1 MPIKLHG
8 TSAGGA
14 MFFDDLPVGYRFET
28 AAKALPLAAITAF
41 AQQWDPQPFHVDAD
55 AAAASPYGGIIA
67 SGFHTLLTS
76 FTQTL
81 EAGIWNE
88 ASMGSPGMTDI
99 QWLRPVRP
107 DDILRT
113 RAEVVASVASTSR
126 PDRGRTTIA
135 YEVENQSGAVVM
147 RYTAIHILRRKAA

>member
-1 MPIKLHG
+1 
-8 TSAGGA
+8 

-28 AAKALPLAAITAF
+28 DAQALPLEAITDF
-41 AQQWDPQPFHVDAD
+41 ARQWDPQPFHIDAA

-76 FTQTL
+76 FMQTL
-81 EAGIWNE
+81 GADIWNE

-107 DDILRT
+107 GDRLRT
-113 RAEVVASVASTSR
+113 LAEVVASVPSTSR

-135 YEVENQSGAVVM
+135 YEVLNQSDEVVM
-147 RYTAIHILRRKAA
+147 RYTAIHILRRRAG

>member
-1 MPIKLHG
+1 
-8 TSAGGA
+8 
-14 MFFDDLPVGYRFET
+14 MFFDDLPVGFRFQT
-28 AAKALPLAAITAF
+28 GSRTLPLEAITEF
-41 AQQWDPQPFHVDAD
+41 ARLWDPQPFHLDAD

-67 SGFHTLLTS
+67 SGFQTMLTS

-88 ASMGSPGMTDI
+88 ASMGSPGMTDV

-107 DDILRT
+107 DDTLST
-113 RAEVVASVASTSR
+113 RAEVVASVPSASR

-135 YEVENQSGAVVM
+135 YEVVNQDGEAVM
-147 RYTAIHILRRKAA
+147 RYTAIHILRRKAG

>member
-1 MPIKLHG
+1 
-8 TSAGGA
+8 

-28 AAKALPLAAITAF
+28 GTQTLPLEAITDF
-41 AQQWDPQPFHVDAD
+41 ARQWDPQPFHIDPD

-81 EAGIWNE
+81 GAEIWNE
-88 ASMGSPGMTDI
+88 ASMGSLGMTDI

-113 RAEVVASVASTSR
+113 RAEVVASVPSR
-126 PDRGRTTIA
+126 SRADRGRTTIA
-135 YEVENQSGAVVM
+135 YEVENQSGEVVM
-147 RYTAIHILRRKAA
+147 RYTAIHILRRKPA

>member
-1 MPIKLHG
+1 
-8 TSAGGA
+8 
-14 MFFDDLPVGYRFET
+14 MFFDDLPVGFRFQT
-28 AAKALPLAAITAF
+28 AAQTLPLEAITDF
-41 AQQWDPQPFHVDAD
+41 AQQWDPQPFHIDPD

-81 EAGIWNE
+81 KAGIWNE

-107 DDILRT
+107 GDTLRT
-113 RAEVVASVASTSR
+113 RAEVVASVPSTTR
-126 PDRGRTTIA
+126 PDRGRTTIT
-135 YEVENQSGAVVM
+135 YEVENQSGEVVM
-147 RYTAIHILRRKAA
+147 RYTAIHILRRKPE

>member
-1 MPIKLHG
+1 
-8 TSAGGA
+8 

-28 AAKALPLAAITAF
+28 GAQTLPLEAITDF
-41 AQQWDPQPFHVDAD
+41 ARQWDPQPFHIDAD

-81 EAGIWNE
+81 GADVWNE
-88 ASMGSPGMTDI
+88 ASIGSPGMTDI

-107 DDILRT
+107 GDTLRT
-113 RAEVVASVASTSR
+113 LAEVVAAVPSTSR

-135 YEVENQSGAVVM
+135 YEVLNQSDEVVM
-147 RYTAIHILRRKAA
+147 RYTAIHILRRRAG